1 MTSKNRKRK
10 RSKGA
15 LLIRRIAIVATLIL
29 IMYLMGRGI
38 MLVIDLLNREEEA
51 PITINLTTE
60 PLDLFVPDVSAETT
74 NGESDTSTGETT
86 TDESTTEEISTSE
99 TTSGEDTSPTGE
111 TTTNDVTKAPVATT
125 YNHITYYIEG
135 RDSRYAEHARN
146 HPLKSEEQIVLEVNM
161 NHDFSFYENIQPAVM
176 PNDLLVLCNKYYKLD
191 AAFTPKD
198 LVDVK
203 EGYYVNDGK
212 TYKLASSAHD
222 AFIKMADAAK
232 KDGLSLKIISA
243 YRTNSFQANLYEK
256 YKDRNGQTAADR
268 FSARAGHSEHETGLA
283 VDINDVSSAFENT
296 EEFKWLQKH
305 AHEYGFILRYPKNSE
320 HITGYMYES
329 WHYRYVG
336 ETLAAELL
344 ASDLTFDAYHATV
357 LYERYE

>member
-1 MTSKNRKRK
+1 MTSKKRKHK

-15 LLIRRIAIVATLIL
+15 LLIRRIAIVATLIMVLFLLGRL
-29 IMYLMGRGI
+29 ILILMNFVGREQED
-38 MLVIDLLNREEEA
+38 VV
-51 PITINLTTE
+51 TINLTTE
-60 PLDLFVPDVSAETT
+60 PMEIFVPEQTT
-74 NGESDTSTGETT
+74 EVISEANNTNVMPTDSTVATESVTTESDNP
-86 TDESTTEEISTSE
+86 TTESSTRSDQTLFFKHIS
-99 TTSGEDTSPTGE
+99 
-111 TTTNDVTKAPVATT
+111 
-125 YNHITYYIEG
+125 YYIES
-135 RDSRYAEHARN
+135 RASRYTEHASK

-176 PNDLLVLCNKYYKLD
+176 PNDPLVLCNKYYKLD
-191 AAFTPKD
+191 ASFIPTD

-232 KDGLSLKIISA
+232 EEGLTLKIISA
-243 YRTNSFQANLYEK
+243 YRSNSFQANLYEK

-268 FSARAGHSEHETGLA
+268 FSARPGHSEHETGLA

-296 EEFKWLQKH
+296 AEFKWLQNN
-305 AHEYGFILRYPKNSE
+305 AHKYGFILRYPKNSE

-336 ETLAAELL
+336 ETLAAELFS
-344 ASDLTFDAYHATV
+344 ADITFDAYHATV

>member
-1 MTSKNRKRK
+1 MTSKKRKRK

-29 IMYLMGRGI
+29 FLFLLGRVILIIMNLVGREQED
-38 MLVIDLLNREEEA
+38 VV
-51 PITINLTTE
+51 TINLTTE
-60 PLDLFVPDVSAETT
+60 PMEIFVPEQ
-74 NGESDTSTGETT
+74 
-86 TDESTTEEISTSE
+86 TTELITEASTEENNSNEMPSDANVTTESITVESE
-99 TTSGEDTSPTGE
+99 NLTTESGTRSDQTLSF
-111 TTTNDVTKAPVATT
+111 
-125 YNHITYYIEG
+125 NHIAYYIE
-135 RDSRYAEHARN
+135 SRATRYSEHASK

-161 NHDFSFYENIQPAVM
+161 NHDFSFYENIQPAIM

-191 AAFTPKD
+191 ASFTPTD

-232 KDGLSLKIISA
+232 EEGLTLKIISA
-243 YRTNSFQANLYEK
+243 YRSNSFQANLYEK

-268 FSARAGHSEHETGLA
+268 FSARPGHSEHETGLA
-283 VDINDVSSAFENT
+283 IDINDVSSAFENT
-296 EEFKWLQKH
+296 AEFKWLQNN
-305 AHEYGFILRYPKNSE
+305 AHKYGFILRYPKNSE

-336 ETLAAELL
+336 EALATELV
-344 ASDLTFDAYHATV
+344 STDITFDAYHATV